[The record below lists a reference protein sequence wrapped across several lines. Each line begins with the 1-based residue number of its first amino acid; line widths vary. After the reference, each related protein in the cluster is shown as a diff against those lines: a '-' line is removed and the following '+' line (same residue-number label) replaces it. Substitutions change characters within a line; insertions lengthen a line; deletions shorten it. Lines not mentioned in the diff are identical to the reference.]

1 MNPQV
6 WVKTNI
12 TANRIYVSSNDY
24 NASSDKDGSNM
35 MNLVYSVKE
44 QGIIYDINDLQ
55 KEIEIIRPKFTESL
69 KKIT

>member
-24 NASSDKDGSNM
+24 NVSSDKDGSNM
-35 MNLVYSVKE
+35 MSLVYSVKE